1 MGTANWR
8 CSRESRAGLRLPAV
22 LALAATLLLGGC
34 TNWGPAPERAKRE
47 SIVETALGQ
56 VGRPYRYGGD
66 SPDGFDCS
74 GLVEYSYAEAG
85 ISVPHNTTAL
95 RRLGSHIDLSDA
107 RPGDLLFY
115 HFSRSPSSLHVA
127 IYLGHGKM
135 VHAPAHGKQVSVIHT
150 DQDPWPGRFLGAV
163 RVLQ

>member
-1 MGTANWR
+1 MTR
-8 CSRESRAGLRLPAV
+8 PSRLPALLV
-22 LALAATLLLGGC
+22 LALLAALLLGGC
-34 TNWGPAPERAKRE
+34 SNMGSGPERAKRE
-47 SIVETALGQ
+47 AIVETALGQ

-66 SPDGFDCS
+66 SPEGFDCS

-85 ISVPHNTTAL
+85 IQVPHNTSAL
-95 RRLGSHIDLSDA
+95 RSSGSHIALGDA

-115 HFSRSPSSLHVA
+115 RFNSSPSSLHVA

-135 VHAPAHGKQVSVIHT
+135 VHAPAQGKQVSVIHT
-150 DQDPWPGRFLGAV
+150 DDSPWPGRFLGAV

>member
-1 MGTANWR
+1 MTR
-8 CSRESRAGLRLPAV
+8 PSRLPALLV
-22 LALAATLLLGGC
+22 LALLAALLLGGC
-34 TNWGPAPERAKRE
+34 SNMGSGPERAKRE
-47 SIVETALGQ
+47 AIVETALGQ

-66 SPDGFDCS
+66 SPEGFDCS

-85 ISVPHNTTAL
+85 IQVPHNTSAL
-95 RRLGSHIDLSDA
+95 RSSGSHIALGDA

-115 HFSRSPSSLHVA
+115 RFNSSPYSLHVA

-135 VHAPAHGKQVSVIHT
+135 VHAPAHGKQVLVIHT
-150 DQDPWPGRFLGAV
+150 DDSPWPGRFLGAV

>member
-1 MGTANWR
+1 MR
-8 CSRESRAGLRLPAV
+8 
-22 LALAATLLLGGC
+22 LALLSLAAALLLCGC
-34 TNWGPAPERAKRE
+34 TDWGPAPERAKRE
-47 SIVETALGQ
+47 AIVETALGQ

-95 RRLGSHIDLSDA
+95 RSTGSHISLGNA

-115 HFSRSPSSLHVA
+115 RFSNSASSLHVA

-135 VHAPAHGKQVSVIHT
+135 VHAPASGREVSVIHT

-163 RVLQ
+163 RVLR

>member
-1 MGTANWR
+1 M
-8 CSRESRAGLRLPAV
+8 SMRLPA
-22 LALAATLLLGGC
+22 LALLAALLLGGC
-34 TNWGPAPERAKRE
+34 TSWGSGPERAKRE
-47 SIVETALGQ
+47 TIVETALGQ

-66 SPDGFDCS
+66 SPEGFDCS

-85 ISVPHNTTAL
+85 IKVPHNTSAL
-95 RRLGSHIDLSDA
+95 RSTGSHIDLDDA

-115 HFSRSPSSLHVA
+115 RFDRSPSSLHVA

-150 DQDPWPGRFLGAV
+150 DDNPWPGRFLGAV
-163 RVLQ
+163 RVLR

>member
-1 MGTANWR
+1 ML
-8 CSRESRAGLRLPAV
+8 LRLPV
-22 LALAATLLLGGC
+22 FLALLAALLLQGC
-34 TNWGPAPERAKRE
+34 TSWGPGPERAKRE
-47 SIVETALGQ
+47 TIVETALGQ

-66 SPDGFDCS
+66 SPNGFDCS

-85 ISVPHNTTAL
+85 IKVPHNTSAL
-95 RRLGSHIDLSDA
+95 RSSGSHIDIDDA

-115 HFSRSPSSLHVA
+115 RFDRSPSSLHVA

-150 DQDPWPGRFLGAV
+150 DDSPWPGRFLGAV
-163 RVLQ
+163 RVLR

>member
-1 MGTANWR
+1 MR
-8 CSRESRAGLRLPAV
+8 PSRPPVLSV
-22 LALAATLLLGGC
+22 LALVAALLLGACSNMGS
-34 TNWGPAPERAKRE
+34 GPERAKRE
-47 SIVETALGQ
+47 AIVETALGQ

-66 SPDGFDCS
+66 SPEGFDCS

-85 ISVPHNTTAL
+85 IQVPHNTSAL
-95 RRLGSHIDLSDA
+95 RSSGSRIALGDA

-115 HFSRSPSSLHVA
+115 RFNSSPSSLHVA

-135 VHAPAHGKQVSVIHT
+135 VHAPARGKQVSVIHT
-150 DQDPWPGRFLGAV
+150 DDSPWPGLFLGAV